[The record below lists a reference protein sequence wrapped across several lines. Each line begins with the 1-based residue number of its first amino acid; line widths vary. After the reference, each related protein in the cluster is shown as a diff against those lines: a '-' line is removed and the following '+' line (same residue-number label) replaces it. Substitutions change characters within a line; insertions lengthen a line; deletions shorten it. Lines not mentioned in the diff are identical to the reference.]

1 MQYLQSQ
8 PFTVGL
14 GSRKFAEGWDRIFSR
29 KMEGETEA
37 SAAERSP
44 DTERA
49 PAMVEGDDDHDLG
62 DTQG

>member
-29 KMEGETEA
+29 KQEA
-37 SAAERSP
+37 QADSEERSP

-49 PAMVEGDDDHDLG
+49 PATVEGEDDHDLG
-62 DTQG
+62 EAQG